1 MLLEHLMQKLRK
13 FGRSENGGAL
23 AELAIMV
30 PFLVVMLAAVTEVGR
45 FFQTYTTLAKATR
58 SSARYLSNH
67 SITALEVDR
76 AANLVV
82 CGKLTCAGGDEIVKG
97 VRGGAAIARANVCIE
112 TTATTVTVRIA
123 RTNDCNPVAGV
134 GAPAGNPYNYQPIF
148 DLAALLGTPGFTLG
162 PTLSPRTTMFKPAI

>member
-1 MLLEHLMQKLRK
+1 MIAKLK
-13 FGRSENGGAL
+13 QLSRSENGGAL

-30 PFLVVMLAAVTEVGR
+30 PVLVLLLAAVSEIGR

-67 SITALEVDR
+67 SINAAEIDR
-76 AANLVV
+76 AANLVI

-97 VRGGAAIARANVCIE
+97 VGGGASIARANVCIE
-112 TTATTVTVRIA
+112 TTATTVTVRIP
-123 RTNDCNPVAGV
+123 RTNDCSPVTGV

-148 DLAALLGTPGFTLG
+148 NLGALLGKPGFTLG
-162 PTLSPRTTMFKPAI
+162 PTLSPRTTMFRPAL